1 MNLEEERMLKGGKG
15 SLAQAKAWMD
25 TQAWTLVFNY
35 KLHFACRLFFA
46 FGICTFI
53 KHFDD
58 ATPSQQTHES

>member
-1 MNLEEERMLKGGKG
+1 MNLEEERMLKGKG
-15 SLAQAKAWMD
+15 SLAQAKAR
-25 TQAWTLVFNY
+25 TLVFNY

-53 KHFDD
+53 KHFDH